1 MKEKV
6 KKFMQT
12 LEEYGDVYFSQ
23 GSIKKDY
30 EYITN
35 VLKFQGFYS
44 GCEYRFYFNEDF
56 DLIKVEEKWQ

>member
-6 KKFMQT
+6 IKFINT
-12 LEEYGDVYFSQ
+12 LEEYGDMYFSQ

-35 VLKFQGFYS
+35 ILKFQGYYS
-44 GCEYRFYFNEDF
+44 GCGYRYYFNENF
-56 DLIKVEEKWQ
+56 DLIKVEERF

>member
-6 KKFMQT
+6 LKFINT
-12 LEEYGDVYFSQ
+12 LEEYGDMYFSQ

-35 VLKFQGFYS
+35 ILKFQGYYS
-44 GCEYRFYFNEDF
+44 GCAYRYYFNEDL
-56 DLIKVEEKWQ
+56 DLIKVEERF